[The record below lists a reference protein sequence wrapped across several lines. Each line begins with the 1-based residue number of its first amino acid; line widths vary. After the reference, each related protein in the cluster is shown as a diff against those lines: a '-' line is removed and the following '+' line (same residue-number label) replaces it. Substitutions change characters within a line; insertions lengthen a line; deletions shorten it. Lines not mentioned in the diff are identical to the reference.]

1 MDTNEIVIKKM
12 QRHCAPIVSIFSE
25 NAFVSRASR
34 RECILNIQIVSL
46 GEGCAD
52 YLGSGLLSIRC
63 FYCADAFCR
72 AVALLAIATSAIE
85 TSMA

>member
-1 MDTNEIVIKKM
+1 V
-12 QRHCAPIVSIFSE
+12 HP
-25 NAFVSRASR
+25 
-34 RECILNIQIVSL
+34 NIQIVSL
-46 GEGCAD
+46 GEGCAGIGIAFD
-52 YLGSGLLSIRC
+52 PM